1 MTIDRSRD
9 GNRSYWQETFDLTM
23 PSSPLPARASH
34 VVVGGGIVG
43 SATAYFLAKA
53 GHNVVLIERV
63 HPAHGATGRNGGF
76 IGTGPAEGYAG
87 AQARLGAAPA
97 QQIYELTIQNGKL
110 ARQIMHEEGFDCHF
124 REPGTFNLS
133 LSPADHQAAKQ
144 SVAALNADGYGGEV
158 LDRAQLQAMINTPL
172 GEEIVG
178 ASYKAGSALIHSG
191 RLVRGVVEAAIK
203 HGATLCIA
211 NVEQIDY
218 SHGDPVV
225 VTDKGNISA
234 QSVVL
239 GLNAWSRQLAP
250 ALNGIITPVRGQILS
265 TAPTAPV
272 FSQGMGTDIT
282 PTGEYWQ
289 QTLDGSIVLG
299 GCRAVANNGD
309 VNLYDIGITDDVQ
322 GALDNVLPRLF
333 PKLAGLPIT
342 RRWAG
347 LMGFTPDY
355 VPVVDAMP
363 GMPGVWAGGGFCGSG
378 MPFGFVVGKYLAQAA
393 VTMQTPSEIAPL
405 SIHRPTLQ
413 SR

>member
-1 MTIDRSRD
+1 MTIDRSRE
-9 GNRSYWQETFDLTM
+9 GNRSYWQETFDLNM
-23 PSSPLPARASH
+23 PSAPLPARATH

-43 SATAYFLAKA
+43 SAAAYFLAKA
-53 GHNVVLIERV
+53 GHKVVLIERI

-76 IGTGPAEGYAG
+76 IGTGPAEGYSG
-87 AQARLGAAPA
+87 AKARLGAAAA
-97 QQIYELTIQNGKL
+97 QQIYELTVQNGKL
-110 ARQIMHEEGFDCHF
+110 ARQIMAEEGFDCHF

-133 LSPADHQAAKQ
+133 LSPADHQAAKRG
-144 SVAALNADGYGGEV
+144 VAALNADGYSGQL

-172 GEEIVG
+172 GEEVVG
-178 ASYKAGSALIHSG
+178 ASYKPESALIHSG
-191 RLVRGVVEAAIK
+191 RLVRGVVEAAIT

-211 NVEQIDY
+211 TVARIDY
-218 SHGDPVV
+218 SNGDPIV
-225 VTDKGNISA
+225 VTDKGNIQA

-239 GLNAWSRQLAP
+239 GLNAWS
-250 ALNGIITPVRGQILS
+250 
-265 TAPTAPV
+265 V

-299 GCRAVANNGD
+299 GCRAIAANKD

-333 PKLAGLPIT
+333 PKLTGLPIT

-363 GMPGVWAGGGFCGSG
+363 GMHGVWAGGGFCGSPRG
-378 MPFGFVVGKYLAQAA
+378 EFYGLFD
-393 VTMQTPSEIAPL
+393 
-405 SIHRPTLQ
+405 
-413 SR
+413 